1 MQHCRAPLVSLDG
14 NLSGYAPQ
22 QSVVGIGTAVV
33 AAGSVVTTAGAPVV
47 AASGAPV
54 VPRERPEES
63 RQAEPSNPYQPERV
77 MLSVLSAR
85 KLTTCRMKT
94 ASTWQALMAQSSP
107 ALAAAH
113 VAAWSVVMRNGSS
126 TLVITSTY
134 SWSSPH
140 RKNGV
145 FVEKSLCKQS

>member
-1 MQHCRAPLVSLDG
+1 MQHCRAPLLSLYG
-14 NLSGYAPQ
+14 NLTGKAPQ
-22 QSVVGIGTAVV
+22 QSVDGIGTAVV
-33 AAGSVVTTAGAPVV
+33 AAGSVVTTSGAPVV

-107 ALAAAH
+107 GLAAAH
-113 VAAWSVVMRNGSS
+113 VAA
-126 TLVITSTY
+126 
-134 SWSSPH
+134 
-140 RKNGV
+140 
-145 FVEKSLCKQS
+145 